1 MEKKEGQKTE
11 RTENKEETKDEK
23 KEDKTKEQKSDNNQN
38 NSNQS
43 KTVKAKKYV
52 FLNQKA
58 ILPNNLPDRIEYIR
72 ELFYNEELG
81 YTVNYAPLNESS
93 TTYDI
98 GKYFKLKQKT
108 IFEIASSILFY
119 IFKKFEIKP
128 FTSKEDDESKRDP
141 TEILKSE

>member
-23 KEDKTKEQKSDNNQN
+23 KEDKTKGQKSDNNQN

-98 GKYFKLKQKT
+98 GKYFK
-108 IFEIASSILFY
+108 
-119 IFKKFEIKP
+119 
-128 FTSKEDDESKRDP
+128 
-141 TEILKSE
+141 